1 MAEGKSAA
9 GSAGCK
15 TPGERTLA
23 RQGTVGGPP
32 WPLPTGMI
40 AAACVAHVV
49 ALVVLALSAD
59 NLARAAYA
67 APGILAAVHVYGLA
81 FLTVTIVAAMLQ
93 LVPVILR
100 QRVGSTVRQCGAG
113 VALIVG
119 ASSLAAGLG
128 QGVTALSAAG
138 GVLLALGLLTVVVDL
153 AAALWRAH
161 RSPTGLGGTGRGL
174 AMSGFWLAV
183 VVGVGLVLAADR
195 GDPFLG
201 TAHTRVVEAHAAA
214 ALLGWI
220 GGMIMAIA
228 LRLGPMFALS
238 HGYRARDGAWA
249 LGAWHAGVVL
259 TCAGV
264 LVQVEAITYAGFVVL
279 AGAALIAGSFLVSVG
294 RHRRRSLE
302 APLMHLVAGVACAVA
317 AACVALLAAFGVVG
331 TARAGVVA
339 VLLVLIGFGGGV
351 TSGHVF
357 KVVPM
362 LVWTGRYAHLAG
374 TPGAPRLTDMY
385 PARLALVEAAAFA
398 LGLVLVVA
406 GVASATSALI
416 LAGALALAAAALT
429 VLVAVVI
436 CITVTPKV
444 TAQAAHPHHVPHQ
457 GAHA

>member
-1 MAEGKSAA
+1 M
-9 GSAGCK
+9 
-15 TPGERTLA
+15 
-23 RQGTVGGPP
+23 GGPP

-40 AAACVAHVV
+40 AAACVAQVV
-49 ALVVLALSAD
+49 ACVVLALSAG

-113 VALIVG
+113 VALIAG
-119 ASSLAAGLG
+119 ASSLATGLG

-138 GVLLALGLLTVVVDL
+138 GVLLALGLLTVVADL
-153 AAALWRAH
+153 AVALWRAH
-161 RSPTGLGGTGRGL
+161 RGPTGLGATGRGL
-174 AMSGFWLAV
+174 VMSGFWLAV
-183 VVGVGLVLAADR
+183 VVGIGLVLAADR
-195 GDPFLG
+195 GSPFLG
-201 TAHTRVVEAHAAA
+201 AAHTRVVEAHAAA

-259 TCAGV
+259 TCVGALTAV
-264 LVQVEAITYAGFVVL
+264 HAVAYAGFAVL
-279 AGAALIAGSFLVSVG
+279 ALAALAAASFLISVG
-294 RHRRRSLE
+294 RNRRRGLE
-302 APLMHLVAGVACAVA
+302 APLVHLIAGVMCALA
-317 AACVALLAAFGVVG
+317 AACVALLAALGVAD

-339 VLLVLIGFGGGV
+339 VLLLLIGFGGGI
-351 TSGHVF
+351 TSGHIF

-362 LVWTGRYAHLAG
+362 LVWTGRYAQLAG

-385 PARLALVEAAAFA
+385 PAKLAVLEAAVFAVGLALV
-398 LGLVLVVA
+398 LA
-406 GVASATSALI
+406 GVVWATSALVV
-416 LAGALALAAAALT
+416 AGALALAAAAVT
-429 VLVAVVI
+429 VLVAVII
-436 CITVTPKV
+436 CITVTPAV
-444 TAQAAHPHHVPHQ
+444 TAQAQAPHHVPHQ